1 MASIIRIKRS
11 EVSGNPSTLAAGELA
26 YSALANNDVNGG
38 DRLYIGIGT
47 ETSGNAANHYVIGGK
62 YFTDLLDHTRGNLTA
77 SSAIITDADSK
88 VNELLVDNLKLDL
101 NTISSTNSNGDI
113 NITPN
118 GTGKTSITNLWT
130 NTVYN
135 SALTAGRVVF
145 AGADGVLDDSSNF
158 AWDDV
163 NTRLSI
169 TGELKTDNIKLDGNV
184 ISTTNDNGTL
194 ILRPL
199 QVNADTTAS
208 QATVKIEN
216 TRGLII
222 PVGTTLQRPDTPETG
237 LIRYNTTISQFEGF
251 NGTSYISI
259 GGVRDVDGNT
269 YIIPELSP
277 GSNENTLYFYTDGTL
292 SMTLDSNS
300 LDVSS
305 NVINTNLTATTASTN
320 STTGALVVTGGVGIG
335 GQLNVAGAVNKFTG
349 NTGSTSTTTGTVVV
363 TGGAGVSENL
373 YVGGNTVL
381 TGSLTVASNGSPQ
394 AVDIEA
400 TTLNIQSSQA
410 ANLGVNTNSAVTY
423 TLTIDAVNAGA
434 GGANMDLNVKSD
446 FTLDATTVSIDSTDS
461 SNLSMTAN
469 SASNKTLTID
479 ATNAGAGEAIIAVG
493 SSDTDQIVLTTNS
506 ASGTVDLNGYLVNI
520 DATTLDANAN
530 IVNIDTS
537 GLSDAV
543 NVTTT
548 DTNIKS
554 DTIDI
559 IGKNGTADST
569 VNVTGQLNVDN
580 IRIDGNTISSV
591 DGSNTLYIDPAP
603 TNDNGGTLVIK
614 GNLQVDGTTTTVNST
629 IVTIDDPVFV
639 LGGDTTPAADDNK
652 DRGIAYKW
660 HDGTNAKLGFFGY
673 DDSASEFIFIPDATD
688 TSEVYTGTLGNVAF
702 GNLRL
707 DGAVDSTTTTTG
719 TLKVA
724 GGVGITLQLNV
735 GGATS
740 KFTATTAST
749 STTTG
754 TVVINGGL
762 GLGGT
767 MYIGNDI
774 IGAGPATSLI
784 DEFTIDGGT
793 Y

>member
-62 YFTDLLDHTRGNLTA
+62 YFTDLLDHTRGNLAA

-88 VNELLVDNLKLDL
+88 INELLVDNLKLDL

-130 NTVYN
+130 NAVYN

-145 AGADGVLDDSSNF
+145 AGADGVLDDSTNF
-158 AWDDV
+158 AWDDT
-163 NTRLSI
+163 NNRLTI

-222 PVGTTLQRPDTPETG
+222 PVGTTLQRPDIAETG

-446 FTLDATTVSIDSTDS
+446 FTLDATAVSIDSTDN

-469 SASNKTLTID
+469 SASNKTLAID

-493 SSDTDQIVLTTNS
+493 SADTDQIVLTTNS

-530 IVNIDTS
+530 VVNIDTS

-660 HDGTNAKLGFFGY
+660 HDGTDAKLGFFGY

>member
-62 YFTDLLDHTRGNLTA
+62 YFTDLLDHTRGNLAA

-88 VNELLVDNLKLDL
+88 INELLVDNLKLDL

-145 AGADGVLDDSSNF
+145 AGADGILDDSVNF
-158 AWDDV
+158 AWDDG
-163 NTRLSI
+163 NNRLTI

-222 PVGTTLQRPDTPETG
+222 PVGSTLQRPDIPETG
-237 LIRYNTTISQFEGF
+237 LIRYNTTISQFEGY

-320 STTGALVVTGGVGIG
+320 STTGALVVTGGAGIG

-363 TGGAGVSENL
+363 TGGAGISENL

-446 FTLDATTVSIDSTDS
+446 FTLDATTVSIDSTDN

-469 SASNKTLTID
+469 SASNKTLAID

-493 SSDTDQIVLTTNS
+493 SADTDQIVLTTNS

-660 HDGTNAKLGFFGY
+660 HDGTDAKLGFFGY
-673 DDSASEFIFIPDATD
+673 DDSAAEFIFIPDATD

>member
-1 MASIIRIKRS
+1 
-11 EVSGNPSTLAAGELA
+11 
-26 YSALANNDVNGG
+26 
-38 DRLYIGIGT
+38 
-47 ETSGNAANHYVIGGK
+47 
-62 YFTDLLDHTRGNLTA
+62 
-77 SSAIITDADSK
+77 
-88 VNELLVDNLKLDL
+88 
-101 NTISSTNSNGDI
+101 
-113 NITPN
+113 
-118 GTGKTSITNLWT
+118 
-130 NTVYN
+130 
-135 SALTAGRVVF
+135 
-145 AGADGVLDDSSNF
+145 
-158 AWDDV
+158 
-163 NTRLSI
+163 
-169 TGELKTDNIKLDGNV
+169 
-184 ISTTNDNGTL
+184 
-194 ILRPL
+194 
-199 QVNADTTAS
+199 
-208 QATVKIEN
+208 
-216 TRGLII
+216 
-222 PVGTTLQRPDTPETG
+222 
-237 LIRYNTTISQFEGF
+237 
-251 NGTSYISI
+251 
-259 GGVRDVDGNT
+259 
-269 YIIPELSP
+269 
-277 GSNENTLYFYTDGTL
+277 
-292 SMTLDSNS
+292 
-300 LDVSS
+300 
-305 NVINTNLTATTASTN
+305 
-320 STTGALVVTGGVGIG
+320 
-335 GQLNVAGAVNKFTG
+335 
-349 NTGSTSTTTGTVVV
+349 
-363 TGGAGVSENL
+363 
-373 YVGGNTVL
+373 
-381 TGSLTVASNGSPQ
+381 
-394 AVDIEA
+394 
-400 TTLNIQSSQA
+400 
-410 ANLGVNTNSAVTY
+410 
-423 TLTIDAVNAGA
+423 
-434 GGANMDLNVKSD
+434 
-446 FTLDATTVSIDSTDS
+446 
-461 SNLSMTAN
+461 MTAN

-530 IVNIDTS
+530 VVNIDTS

-660 HDGTNAKLGFFGY
+660 HDGTDAKLGFFGY

-740 KFTATTAST
+740 KFTGTTAST
-749 STTTG
+749 SISTG
-754 TVVINGGL
+754 TVVIGGGL